1 MTATRLQF
9 ERVAPGRAFHA
20 AVVLARPG
28 RGVAAH
34 RHDFWE
40 LFVVSGGAGS
50 HLVGGRTLPLTP
62 GDLVLVR
69 PEDEHAIE
77 AAPEGQLHFVNVAIP
92 DRGWRDFVD
101 WTGLQGALGQWLAAS
116 EPPSV
121 ALSAERRGECV
132 EAFRLALRAYAQS
145 PDALALCRF
154 LGAVLPLLGPGPAV
168 SEPSGPPWLSRA
180 LDTLRDPGHL
190 RAGVPRLL
198 ELSGV
203 SATHL
208 ARVVRDVHGLT
219 PTELVNERRLV
230 RAAELLTTT
239 PGEVIEV
246 ASGCGFEN
254 LSHFYRLFRR
264 RYGKPPGAFRLQARA
279 AVAPYQ
285 PGGETPGN

>member
-1 MTATRLQF
+1 MTVPRLQF
-9 ERVAPGRAFHA
+9 ERVAPGRVFHA

-40 LFVVSGGAGS
+40 LFAVNGGAGT
-50 HLVGGRTLPLTP
+50 HLVGGRAFPLTA

-77 AAPEGQLHFVNVAIP
+77 AAPDGQLHFVNVAIP
-92 DRGWRDFVD
+92 DRAWRDFIA
-101 WTGLQGALGQWLAAS
+101 WAGLQGTLGQWLAV
-116 EPPSV
+116 EGPPTV
-121 ALSAERRGECV
+121 ALSAERRGECA

-154 LGAVLPLLGPGPAV
+154 LGAVLPLLGPGPAA
-168 SEPSGPPWLSRA
+168 SEPAGPPWLSRA
-180 LDTLRDPGHL
+180 LDRLREPEHL

-208 ARVVRDVHGLT
+208 ARVVRDIHGLT
-219 PTELVNERRLV
+219 PTELVNERRLA

-239 PGEVIEV
+239 PAEVIEV

-254 LSHFYRLFRR
+254 LSHFYRLFKR
-264 RYGKPPGAFRLQARA
+264 RYGRPPGAFRLAARA

-285 PGGETPGN
+285 PGGEN